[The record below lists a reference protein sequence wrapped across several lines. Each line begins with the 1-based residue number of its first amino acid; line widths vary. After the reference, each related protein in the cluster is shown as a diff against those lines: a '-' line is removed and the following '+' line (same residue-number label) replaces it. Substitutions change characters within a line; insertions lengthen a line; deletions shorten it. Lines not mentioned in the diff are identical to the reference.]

1 MIGAVLV
8 LVALQAPAA
17 AQDVIARDAW
27 MRVPPPLKDET
38 ALYLVIENRRT
49 KPIAVVGASS
59 DAAEKLELHEMRMV
73 GRMMSMNQVPRITV
87 SARGKME
94 LRSGGVHIMVFG
106 LKKRP
111 AVGDSVSIMLRL
123 DDGTTVLVIATVRK

>member
-27 MRVPPPLKDET
+27 MRVPPPSKDET
-38 ALYLVIENRRT
+38 ALYLVIENRSP
-49 KPIAVVGASS
+49 KPVAVVGASS
-59 DAAEKLELHEMRMV
+59 NAAEKLELHEMRMV
-73 GRMMSMNQVPRITV
+73 GRLMSMNQLQRIPVP
-87 SARGKME
+87 ARGKTE

-106 LKKRP
+106 LKERP
-111 AVGDSVSIMLRL
+111 AVGDSVAITLTL
-123 DDGTTVLVIATVRK
+123 EDGTTVPVIATVRK